1 MALKNCSNLTNSCLT
16 REPSCDMIVIK
27 KTAQDLGELNI
38 LLPKKYLLATG
49 LFCVSLALLFHY
61 TFCHLQITI
70 DKH

>member
-1 MALKNCSNLTNSCLT
+1 
-16 REPSCDMIVIK
+16 MIVIK

-70 DKH
+70 DKHW